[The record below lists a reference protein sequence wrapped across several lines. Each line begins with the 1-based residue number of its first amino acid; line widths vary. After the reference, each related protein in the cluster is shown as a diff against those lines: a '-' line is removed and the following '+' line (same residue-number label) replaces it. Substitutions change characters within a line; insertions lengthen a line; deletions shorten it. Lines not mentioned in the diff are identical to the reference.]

1 MYLKVNII
9 LGSGTSDIKD
19 YLFTQAKPHKW
30 LYEAKKWS
38 DQTSEDIILAS
49 VKAKLLDFLPNEI
62 PYQLKPI
69 VEYFEVNNEG
79 SFFIRTFSTNKFPH

>member
-1 MYLKVNII
+1 MYVIV
-9 LGSGTSDIKD
+9 GSGISDIKD
-19 YLFTQAKPHKW
+19 YLISQAKPHKW

-69 VEYFEVNNEG
+69 IEFFEINNEG
-79 SFFIRTFSTNKFPH
+79 IFYPHTLTTNKFPH